1 MKKILFILIL
11 CTSYIATYAQVNVAG
26 YIQTNGTA
34 NYPTHIDSM
43 GKAGYRVCYDTT
55 ERNSIT
61 CLRRKYG
68 MAVYTQSDN
77 SLWILKDSACNNVWE
92 IFAGGGS
99 TDSLNKF
106 KYFVSYLT
114 DTSFTIC
121 SKDYSRCD
129 TVAISGSIGIG
140 GTGTVT
146 SISTNNGTGI
156 TGGTITSSGTLAI
169 DTAGT
174 ISTKANV
181 DYKYD
186 ILNALKRA
194 ISDTALNSA
203 STTTRGRSQ
212 YLIDSFSTAV
222 SGLYLPLTGGTITG
236 NLTVNSFINSL
247 SSISATNVLEG
258 KSDIWHWGD
267 IKVLN
272 KDLSNMEAWVQRK
285 TYYSDGVNLSK
296 IGTASIDTITIA
308 KKADYSSNV
317 ASNYTARSF
326 TDKNY
331 VDSSLRHRQK
341 IINDANYTL
350 EDSIS
355 IVYFTN
361 LTTTRTLTLP
371 NASLFKGRKVSIVKY
386 SNGIGLDFSGGAV
399 VDVYG
404 SVISST
410 TRPPQSLTL
419 VSDSTNWVILNNSQD
434 NIWARSGGIIEPNNS
449 GDSLYSIL
457 QISVGGFIGGYIEI
471 NTGSATAFTVGGQH
485 KFIEFPSASTNT
497 GLILSSVLRGQE
509 YKVRNGK
516 ATSITISPSYID
528 LSGVSQSTISANTA
542 ITIVFDGTNYKQF

>member
-146 SISTNNGTGI
+146 SIATNNGTGI

-169 DTAGT
+169 DTT
-174 ISTKANV
+174 LISTNANV
-181 DYKYD
+181 VG
-186 ILNALKRA
+186 ILEN
-194 ISDTALNSA
+194 
-203 STTTRGRSQ
+203 G
-212 YLIDSFSTAV
+212 
-222 SGLYLPLTGGTITG
+222 YLPLSGGIISG
-236 NLTVNSFINSL
+236 NLRVNNTLTSVFSFISQGEIQAQSL
-247 SSISATNVLEG
+247 IRHNTDIRVLDKDESSYT
-258 KSDIWHWGD
+258 
-267 IKVLN
+267 
-272 KDLSNMEAWVQRK
+272 AWVNRK
-285 TYYSDGVNLSK
+285 GYYSNGVNLSQ

-386 SNGIGLDFSGGAV
+386 SNGIRLDFSGGAV